1 MAPVLVGLSTSLLL
15 RTVLRVAVVRVT
27 VDAFVESLRG
37 ETMHEDT
44 LALWLDGGAALPRRT
59 LLLLFVI
66 VASVIALAV
75 LGNASESKV
84 HPAARRAALR

>member
-1 MAPVLVGLSTSLLL
+1 MAPVRVGLSSRPFV
-15 RTVLRVAVVRVT
+15 RTVLRVAAVRVA
-27 VDAFVESLRG
+27 VVAVVESLRG

-44 LALWLDGGAALPRRT
+44 LALWLDGGAALLRCT

-66 VASVIALAV
+66 VASVVALAV
-75 LGNASESKV
+75 LGNAPESKV